1 MNQFQKRF
9 VLFLFGCILTR
20 SIFVWIAKSIPLSY
34 LPYLGILA
42 LGPVIGWIWI
52 IFIGSRDTG
61 AEVFGEKI
69 WWKDI
74 RWVHLVLYASFATLA
89 FMKNSR
95 AWIVLF
101 ADVLFGLSAWI
112 IHHWNEGNFSTLL
125 QF

>member
-1 MNQFQKRF
+1 MKQIQKRIL
-9 VLFLFGCILTR
+9 LFLFGCILTR
-20 SIFVWIAKSIPLSY
+20 LIFVWIAKTVPLTY

-74 RWVHLVLYASFATLA
+74 RWVHLLLYATFATLA
-89 FMKNSR
+89 IMKKSYAWVLLLVDVTFGFM
-95 AWIVLF
+95 AWF
-101 ADVLFGLSAWI
+101 F
-112 IHHWNEGNFSTLL
+112 HHWYAGTFSKL
-125 QF
+125 